1 MASRLCKAAM
11 FSRFRLLAKEA
22 ERDDLLQAA
31 TYHEAKVSAN
41 RGGISVRSLL
51 MATLK
56 AGFVAG
62 VIL

>member
-1 MASRLCKAAM
+1 M

-22 ERDDLLQAA
+22 ERDDLLQVA

-41 RGGISVRSLL
+41 RRWNFSLL

-56 AGFVAG
+56 AGFIAG

>member
-1 MASRLCKAAM
+1 M

-41 RGGISVRSLL
+41 RGWNFSKESLN
-51 MATLK
+51 
-56 AGFVAG
+56 GYSQSRFCSRGDFVAC
-62 VIL
+62 